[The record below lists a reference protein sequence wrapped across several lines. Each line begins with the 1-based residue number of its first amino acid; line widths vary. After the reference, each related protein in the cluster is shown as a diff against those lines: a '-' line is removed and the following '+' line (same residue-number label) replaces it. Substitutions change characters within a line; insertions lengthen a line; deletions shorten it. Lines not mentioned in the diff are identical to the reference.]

1 MFERALALD
10 PGSAP
15 AKLLLV
21 NAITGL
27 VVSGMSNM
35 RVADV
40 ARAEGLVGQAL
51 AVEPNSPLAHLAKAQ
66 VLRAQRRYADAI
78 PEYETVIALD
88 RNLPNAYANLGQCKL
103 FTGFLE
109 EVIPLVEQ
117 AVRLSPRD
125 PALGFWWGLVG
136 EVHLLQ
142 SRIEEVVVWA
152 EKARSA
158 NPAHQYPHRVLAAAY
173 GLKGESERAAAELA
187 EARRLSGDPDSLS
200 SIVRLRAANNFLAPN
215 IRALHETTWYVGL
228 RNAAMPEE

>member
-1 MFERALALD
+1 MTRVLD
-10 PGSAP
+10 
-15 AKLLLV
+15 
-21 NAITGL
+21 
-27 VVSGMSNM
+27 GMSNTRAADIA
-35 RVADV
+35 RV
-40 ARAEGLVGQAL
+40 EGLVGQAL
-51 AVEPNSPLAHLAKAQ
+51 AVAPNSPLAHIAKAQ

-88 RNLPNAYANLGQCKL
+88 RNSPNAYANLGQCKL

-142 SRIEEVVVWA
+142 SRTDEAVVWA

-158 NPAHQYPHRVLAAAY
+158 NPAHPVSSQRSRR
-173 GLKGESERAAAELA
+173 GLWPQRRERA
-187 EARRLSGDPDSLS
+187 RRRRTRRSQE
-200 SIVRLRAANNFLAPN
+200 VKR
-215 IRALHETTWYVGL
+215 
-228 RNAAMPEE
+228 